1 MSDIYIYEEESAP
14 PRPDHGNDC
23 PPGHYVSIQAGG
35 NGHSVGDG
43 CGCEGI
49 NPETS
54 IDFIIPFLLI
64 TVILLIYK
72 KLNKVCQIKT

>member
-14 PRPDHGNDC
+14 PRPYNGNDC
-23 PPGHYVSIQAGG
+23 PPGHYVSIQVWG

>member
-1 MSDIYIYEEESAP
+1 MSDIYIYREEARP
-14 PRPDHGNDC
+14 PRPDHGNNC
-23 PPGHYVSIQAGG
+23 HGHFTSISAGG